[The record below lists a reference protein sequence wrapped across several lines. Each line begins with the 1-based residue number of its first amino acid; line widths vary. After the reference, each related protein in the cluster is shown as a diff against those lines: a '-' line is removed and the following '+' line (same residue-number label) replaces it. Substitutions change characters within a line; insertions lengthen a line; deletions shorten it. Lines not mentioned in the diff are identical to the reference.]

1 MQIARYLYVAIIF
14 VVALSACVSLAPGAD
29 KVRIT
34 KDASDVSACSAVG
47 NIRLPSDANGNVDG
61 YNADAQF
68 RNQTVGLGGNTAFVT
83 RSGLFVPI
91 EGIAYRCP

>member
-1 MQIARYLYVAIIF
+1 MQIARSLSAAIIF
-14 VVALSACVSLAPGAD
+14 VIVLSACVSLAPGAD

-34 KDASDVSACSAVG
+34 KNASDVSACSAVG
-47 NIRLPSDANGNVDG
+47 NIHLPRDAKGNVDI
-61 YNADAQF
+61 YNADTEF

-83 RSGLFVPI
+83 QSGVFVPV

>member
-1 MQIARYLYVAIIF
+1 MQATRSLSAAIMF
-14 VVALSACVSLAPGAD
+14 VIVLSACVALAPGAD

-47 NIRLPSDANGNVDG
+47 NVRLPRDANGNVDI
-61 YNADAQF
+61 YNADAEF

-83 RSGLFVPI
+83 QSGVFAPV

>member
-1 MQIARYLYVAIIF
+1 MQAARSLSAANI
-14 VVALSACVSLAPGAD
+14 VVIVLSACVSLAPGAD

-34 KDASDVSACSAVG
+34 KNASDVSACSAVG
-47 NIRLPSDANGNVDG
+47 NIHLPRDANGQVDA
-61 YNADAQF
+61 YNADANF

-83 RSGLFVPI
+83 QSGMFVAV